1 MACARSFPVV
11 FALALWAGPALAQS
25 APAAADKTAPDQATG
40 ADKPLVDAC
49 AHELGERQGGG
60 GHALTV
66 TSTEMERPNE
76 TTLRVKLALTS
87 GEGRLI
93 QGTCVFRNG
102 KLFDVRQ

>member
-1 MACARSFPVV
+1 MGRCRSLAVAFLV
-11 FALALWAGPALAQS
+11 ALGAGPIFAQT
-25 APAAADKTAPDQATG
+25 APAPNMVAEADR
-40 ADKPLVDAC
+40 PLVDAC

-60 GHALTV
+60 GHAFTV
-66 TSTEMERPNE
+66 TAADLERPNE
-76 TTLRVKLALTS
+76 TTVRVKLALTS

>member
-1 MACARSFPVV
+1 MGRFRSLAVAFLV
-11 FALALWAGPALAQS
+11 ALGAGPVLAQTPTS
-25 APAAADKTAPDQATG
+25 NTVAE

-60 GHALTV
+60 GHAYTV
-66 TSTEMERPNE
+66 TAADMERPNE
-76 TTLRVKLALTS
+76 TTVRVKLALTS
-87 GEGRLI
+87 GEGRLV